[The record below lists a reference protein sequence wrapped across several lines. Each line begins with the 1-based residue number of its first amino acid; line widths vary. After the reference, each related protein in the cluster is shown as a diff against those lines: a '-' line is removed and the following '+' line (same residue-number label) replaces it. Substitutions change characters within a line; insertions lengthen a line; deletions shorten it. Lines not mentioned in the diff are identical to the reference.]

1 MRPLLL
7 FFLLVN
13 VPNLFAEEFSG
24 KVINVIDGNTL
35 EVLSEDNE
43 TIKVLLSE
51 VDCPEEG
58 QRFSEEARR
67 FTMKLAL
74 KKKVTVELKGKD
86 RWGNKL
92 AVVVLK
98 NGVNLNNELVSKG
111 LAWAYKAEER
121 LVALEQNARD
131 QKVGLWSESEVEA
144 PWIYRRKQ
152 TMLAPK
158 GR

>member
-1 MRPLLL
+1 MRQLLL

-13 VPNLFAEEFSG
+13 APNLFAEEISG

-43 TIKVLLSE
+43 TITVLLSE
-51 VDCPEEG
+51 VDCPEAG
-58 QRFSEEARR
+58 QQFSEEAKE
-67 FTMKLAL
+67 FTTKLAL
-74 KKKVTVELKGKD
+74 KKKVTVQLKGKD

-98 NGVNLNNELVSKG
+98 NGVNLNSELVSKG
-111 LAWAYKAEER
+111 LAWTYKAEEG
-121 LVALEQNARD
+121 LAALEQGARD
-131 QKVGLWSESEVEA
+131 QKVGLWSESEAEA
-144 PWIYRRKQ
+144 PWVYRRKQ

-158 GR
+158 SR